1 MLFRVDSEVR
11 MSSKNP
17 SVETPLGDAMW
28 QVSTQSPRCPAESG
42 FPLAQRETDVCSAE
56 HQMPQLV
63 CVEKPHCA
71 KTLLIKDQHH
81 TLRTAR
87 CSYLREP
94 WWRDV
99 APGPAGFQLWSSS
112 APCAL
117 CTESWHT
124 HQLFLTLHRFSAF
137 SSLPSLSP
145 SPTPPPT
152 PTASSEMWKCV
163 YNPKTECPDNL
174 VLSLLLP
181 RKDNFTN
188 SLCHKTFQ
196 NVISKGPH
204 LINRRR
210 FKNNI
215 YTSWKRKGFFKR
227 PRHI

>member
-1 MLFRVDSEVR
+1 MLFWVDSEVR

-17 SVETPLGDAMW
+17 SMETTLGDAMW
-28 QVSTQSPRCPAESG
+28 QVSMQSPRCPAESG
-42 FPLAQRETDVCSAE
+42 FSLAQKETAVCSAE

-63 CVEKPHCA
+63 CVEKPHWA

-81 TLRTAR
+81 TLHAVR
-87 CSYLREP
+87 CSYLRAP
-94 WWRDV
+94 WWLDA

-112 APCAL
+112 PPPAL

-124 HQLFLTLHRFSAF
+124 HQLFLTLHHLSAF
-137 SSLPSLSP
+137 SLPPLSP
-145 SPTPPPT
+145 SPPLLHHPPP
-152 PTASSEMWKCV
+152 PAVKCV

-174 VLSLLLP
+174 ILSVLLP

-196 NVISKGPH
+196 NAISKGPH

-215 YTSWKRKGFFKR
+215 YMSWKRKRIF
-227 PRHI
+227 